1 MRIIFTLSVHIR
13 YVFQYFC
20 SFDRANGLNPSF
32 DVIRYVSNVF
42 TFPASLLEH
51 VGPGSHLMFKD
62 TTFDKGL
69 HLPYPGRSCM
79 HIMYR
84 GTHVDHS
91 DRNVH

>member
-1 MRIIFTLSVHIR
+1 MKRTFYVSIHLFIFPSFSVHLL
-13 YVFQYFC
+13 
-20 SFDRANGLNPSF
+20 ANGLSLSF
-32 DVIRYVSNVF
+32 DVIRHVCSVF

-69 HLPYPGRSCM
+69 HLPYPRRSCM

-91 DRNVH
+91 DRSVH